1 LRVEN
6 ALSILQLIVLVA
18 WITTLIRTILNLLLI
33 PRLEEGGETRGP
45 LVSVIIPA
53 RNEAGSIER
62 TVRAFLA
69 QTWESLEIIVVDDRS
84 SDDTGSI
91 LRAIAAEDPRLHV
104 INGVEPPDGW
114 LGKPWALHQG
124 QGLARGELLL
134 FVDADIVYEPHAVAA
149 AVTQLDAAGSSMVT
163 LFPRLVM
170 ETFWEKLAMPYLA
183 VVAYSILPTWLA
195 NRTRIPILGVGG
207 GTGNLIRRDHYD
219 AVGGHS
225 ALREAVIDDVA
236 TARLLRRNGYR
247 TTVVR
252 ASSLA
257 SVRMYQGR
265 RAIVEGFTKNIF
277 AVFHRSYFLT
287 ISLGILGVVFH
298 VMPYFWAAAGELV
311 SVMTVA
317 LITLT
322 RLILFTALR
331 YPLHY
336 AVWAHP
342 FMILFWTWLWIRSM
356 WVTGVRGQLAWRGRT
371 YDADRTH
378 FGA

>member
-1 LRVEN
+1 MTG
-6 ALSILQLIVLVA
+6 ILQLIVLVA

-33 PRLEEGGETRGP
+33 PRLEEGAETRGP

-84 SDDTGSI
+84 SDATGSI
-91 LRAIAAEDPRLHV
+91 LRSIEAGDPRLHV
-104 INGVEPPDGW
+104 INGVEPPEGW

-149 AVTQLDAAGSSMVT
+149 AVAQLHAAGSSMVT

-219 AVGGHS
+219 AVGGHA

-247 TTVVR
+247 TTVAR

-287 ISLGILGVVFH
+287 MTLGILGLVFH
-298 VMPYFWAAAGELV
+298 VMPYFWAAGGELV
-311 SVMTVA
+311 SVITVA

-322 RLILFTALR
+322 RLILFAALR

-342 FMILFWTWLWIRSM
+342 FMIVFWTWLWMRSM

-371 YDADRTH
+371 YDADRTR